1 LVDLDIAGAYAG
13 LVSDQALRQT
23 IFAMIKTELE
33 LTKKMVLKVS
43 GGKMLAERFPQHRAA
58 LATRLPTINE
68 VNREQ
73 VDLLRLFRSAD
84 EADKERYKPALLLS
98 INCVAAGLGATG

>member
-1 LVDLDIAGAYAG
+1 V
-13 LVSDQALRQT
+13 
-23 IFAMIKTELE
+23 
-33 LTKKMVLKVS
+33 
-43 GGKMLAERFPQHRAA
+43 
-58 LATRLPTINE
+58 

-73 VDLLRLFRSAD
+73 VELLRLFRGAD

>member
-1 LVDLDIAGAYAG
+1 
-13 LVSDQALRQT
+13 
-23 IFAMIKTELE
+23 
-33 LTKKMVLKVS
+33 MVLKVS
-43 GGKMLAERFPQHRAA
+43 GGTMLAERFPQHRAA

-73 VDLLRLFRSAD
+73 VELLRLFRGAD

>member
-1 LVDLDIAGAYAG
+1 
-13 LVSDQALRQT
+13 
-23 IFAMIKTELE
+23 M
-33 LTKKMVLKVS
+33 
-43 GGKMLAERFPQHRAA
+43 
-58 LATRLPTINE
+58 ATRLPTVDE

-84 EADKERYKPALLLS
+84 EADKNGYKPALLLS